1 MIVLY
6 KCFQSHGFK
15 RKTGPPSAAG
25 FSAGHAAAPRDPAAE
40 GTPMQDPWKARRS
53 AKRVFDNLHR
63 IRLIGLDLSKSVV
76 PVLLDE

>member
-1 MIVLY
+1 MIVLF

-25 FSAGHAAAPRDPAAE
+25 FSAGHAAAPRDPAAG

-53 AKRVFDNLHR
+53 AIEKPIACGDTENKITTETKEL
-63 IRLIGLDLSKSVV
+63 
-76 PVLLDE
+76 